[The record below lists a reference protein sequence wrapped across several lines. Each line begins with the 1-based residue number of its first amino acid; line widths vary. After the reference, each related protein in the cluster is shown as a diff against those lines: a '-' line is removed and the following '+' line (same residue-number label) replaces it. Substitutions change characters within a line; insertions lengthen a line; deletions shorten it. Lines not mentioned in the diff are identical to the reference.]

1 MSMARDHVPSTEE
14 VLEFPGDGGDTG
26 PKLAAVPEA
35 KQGQMFTFKQA
46 KVAELETK
54 AKATVTVEVG
64 KVLSRNQ
71 EYPFFGVFVLAED
84 RIKYGEV
91 TKGVQFLRLTDI
103 KFLDD
108 DLSDEALEALFHQL
122 TKIRDSR
129 S

>member
-1 MSMARDHVPSTEE
+1 MRMVDKIPSTEE

-26 PKLAAVPEA
+26 PKLAPVPQQA
-35 KQGQMFTFKQA
+35 QMFTFKSA

-91 TKGVQFLRLTDI
+91 TKGTQFLRLVDI
-103 KFLDD
+103 RFYDD
-108 DLSDEALEALFHQL
+108 DLSDDAIDSLIAGL
-122 TKIRDSR
+122 TKIRDGR

>member
-1 MSMARDHVPSTEE
+1 MRMVDKIPSTEE

-26 PKLAAVPEA
+26 PKLAPVPQQA
-35 KQGQMFTFKQA
+35 QMFTFKQR

-64 KVLSRNQ
+64 KVLSPTV
-71 EYPFFGVFVLAED
+71 EYSIIATLVLAED

-91 TKGVQFLRLTDI
+91 TKGVQMLRLVDVR
-103 KFLDD
+103 FVE
-108 DLSDEALEALFHQL
+108 DLSDEAIDDVIEALNK
-122 TKIRDSR
+122 TRANR

>member
-1 MSMARDHVPSTEE
+1 MVDKIPSTEE

-26 PKLAAVPEA
+26 HKLAAVP
-35 KQGQMFTFKQA
+35 KQQEMFTFKQA

-71 EYPFFGVFVLAED
+71 EYPFYGVFVLAED

-103 KFLDD
+103 KFVDD
-108 DLSDEALEALFHQL
+108 DLPDIELDGLIAVL
-122 TKIRDSR
+122 TKLRDSR

>member
-1 MSMARDHVPSTEE
+1 MVDKIPSTEE
-14 VLEFPGDGGDTG
+14 VVEFPGDGGDTG
-26 PKLAAVPEA
+26 KRLAAVP
-35 KQGQMFTFKQA
+35 KQQEMFTFKQA

-91 TKGVQFLRLTDI
+91 IKGVQFLRLTDI
-103 KFLDD
+103 KFVDD
-108 DLSDEALEALFHQL
+108 DLPDLELDGLIAQL
-122 TKIRDSR
+122 TKLRDSR

>member
-1 MSMARDHVPSTEE
+1 MRMVENKGPEE
-14 VLEFPGDGGDTG
+14 VIEFPGDGSDSG
-26 PKLAAVPEA
+26 PKLAVAP
-35 KQGQMFTFKQA
+35 KQQEMFKFAAA

-64 KVLSRNQ
+64 KVLSRNL

-103 KFLDD
+103 KFVDD
-108 DLSDEALEALFHQL
+108 DLPDFDLDQLIAML
-122 TKIRDSR
+122 TKLRDSR
-129 S
+129 G

>member
-1 MSMARDHVPSTEE
+1 MRMVDKIPSTEE

-26 PKLAAVPEA
+26 PKLAPVPQQA
-35 KQGQMFTFKQA
+35 QMFTFKAA

-71 EYPFFGVFVLAED
+71 EYPFYGVFVLAED

-103 KFLDD
+103 KFVDD
-108 DLSDEALEALFHQL
+108 DLPDHDLDGLIAVL
-122 TKIRDSR
+122 TKLRDSR

>member
-1 MSMARDHVPSTEE
+1 MEKIPSTDE

-26 PKLAAVPEA
+26 AKLAAVP
-35 KQGQMFTFKQA
+35 KQQEMFKFAAT

-103 KFLDD
+103 KFIDD
-108 DLSDEALEALFHQL
+108 DLPDLELDGLIAQL
-122 TKIRDSR
+122 TKLRDSR